1 MIEYLEIG
9 KVANTHGVKG
19 EIKVMPLTDDV
30 QRFERLKWVYLEKGD
45 RLLKYTI
52 QGVKYSK
59 GMVILKLAEIS
70 DMAAAEEIKGL
81 FLKVDRDNAVKL
93 EEGSFFICDILD
105 SRVFDEQGKLL
116 GNLKEVLR
124 TGSND
129 VYVVKDENNREILIP
144 ALKSVVREVSL
155 ENKRLTVSLPEGLV
169 DDEV

>member
-59 GMVILKLAEIS
+59 GMVILKLAEIN